1 MKEYIVKNLKDTDKV
16 AQILAESL
24 KGGETIA
31 LTGNLGSGKTAFVKA
46 LAKALGIKENITSP
60 TFVLLKV
67 YNINY
72 KSVNKFVHVDCYR
85 LRGQE
90 DLFDIGLGDYLNYDN
105 IIVALEWADKIVN
118 LPKNT
123 IFVDIKIVDKDKR
136 SIKIS

>member
-1 MKEYIVKNLKDTDKV
+1 VKEYIVKNLKDTDKV

-46 LAKALGIKENITSP
+46 LAKGLGIKENITSP

>member
-1 MKEYIVKNLKDTDKV
+1 VKEYIVKNFKDTDKI
-16 AQILAESL
+16 AQILAKSL

-67 YNINY
+67 YDIHY
-72 KSVNKFVHVDCYR
+72 KDVDKFVHVDCYR

-90 DLFDIGLGDYLNYDN
+90 DIFDIGLGDYLNYAN
-105 IIVALEWADKIVN
+105 IIVALEWADKVVN

-123 IFVDIKIVDKDKR
+123 IFVDIKIIDKNQR

>member
-1 MKEYIVKNLKDTDKV
+1 MREYIVKNLKDTDKV